1 MPNNGWRIILVNV
14 TYSSLAMNKALK
26 TRSVQHGGA
35 RPGAGRK
42 ATFLEATRPVR
53 IPLSQIAAVRTFL
66 HGRVFAETPLT
77 PMALAVTADAPTLP
91 VFAAGVRAGFPSP
104 ADDHAEPGLNLN
116 ELLENPAATFCAWAE
131 GDSMINLGILDGDL
145 MIIDRSLEARHDDV
159 VVADLNGS
167 FTVKRLVH
175 KAGSSFLMP
184 ANPDYPPVPITPG
197 DDIRIWGVVVR
208 VIHDLRATGRR
219 KRTIKPVAPKK
230 PRKTATG

>member
-1 MPNNGWRIILVNV
+1 
-14 TYSSLAMNKALK
+14 MNKALK
-26 TRSVQHGGA
+26 TRTAQHGGA
-35 RPGAGRK
+35 RRGAGRK
-42 ATFLEATRPVR
+42 AAFLEVTKPVR
-53 IPLSQIAAVRTFL
+53 IPLSQIDAVRTFL
-66 HGRVFAETPLT
+66 HGRLFAEVSLT
-77 PMALAVTADAPTLP
+77 PMPVNADADTHLLP

-159 VVADLNGS
+159 VVADLNGA
-167 FTVKRLVH
+167 FTVKRLVQ
-175 KAGSSFLMP
+175 KAGGHFLIP
-184 ANPDYPPVPITPG
+184 ANPDYPPIPITPG

-219 KRTIKPVAPKK
+219 KRSAKPIAAKKSRNAKAP
-230 PRKTATG
+230 

>member
-1 MPNNGWRIILVNV
+1 
-14 TYSSLAMNKALK
+14 MNKPPK
-26 TRSVQHGGA
+26 TRSSSKPNRSAQHGGA

-66 HGRVFAETPLT
+66 HGRVFAEAPLT
-77 PMALAVTADAPTLP
+77 PMPFREDDGSLTLP

-167 FTVKRLVH
+167 FTVKRLVR
-175 KAGSSFLMP
+175 KPSGNFLMP
-184 ANPDYPPVPITPG
+184 ANPDYPPIPITPD

-208 VIHDLRATGRR
+208 VIHDLRASGRR
-219 KRTIKPVAPKK
+219 KRSIKPVTPKK
-230 PRKTATG
+230 PRKTPAA